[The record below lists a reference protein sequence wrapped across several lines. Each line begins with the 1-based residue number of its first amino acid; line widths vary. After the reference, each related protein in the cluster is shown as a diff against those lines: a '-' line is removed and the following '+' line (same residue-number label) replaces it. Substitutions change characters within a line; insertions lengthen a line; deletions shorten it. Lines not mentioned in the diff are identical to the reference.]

1 MVKLLPPLDI
11 KYLETMLDALP
22 EPSSVA
28 IGINGNVSGGLPKLY
43 ELLGDIL
50 GFSNRLEYSYDSSL
64 STYAIKNATKEE
76 VKGLLRDGAK
86 RREESGDNPKR
97 LPYPV
102 LHKARWKLEGGKV
115 NIELDPF
122 GMSIEYSG
130 EEPPYVAELR
140 QKLGNDLSVVSRTEI
155 GY

>member
-22 EPSSVA
+22 EPSSVE
-28 IGINGNVSGGLPKLY
+28 IDINGNVSRVFPNLY
-43 ELLGDIL
+43 ELLGDAF
-50 GFSNRLEYSYDSSL
+50 GFSNRLEYRGDLSL
-64 STYAIKNATKEE
+64 GIYAIKNATKEE
-76 VKGLLRDGAK
+76 VRGLLRDEAK
-86 RREESGDNPKR
+86 RREETRGNPKR

-115 NIELDPF
+115 NIELNPF
-122 GMSIEYSG
+122 GMIIEYSG

-140 QKLGNDLSVVSRTEI
+140 QKLGNDLPVVSKTEI